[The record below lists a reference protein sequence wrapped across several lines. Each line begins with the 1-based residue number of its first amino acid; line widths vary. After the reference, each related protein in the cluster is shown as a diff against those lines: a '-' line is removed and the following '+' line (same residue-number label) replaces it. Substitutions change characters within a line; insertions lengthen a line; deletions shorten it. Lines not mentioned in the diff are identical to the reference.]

1 MILNKGPVIG
11 PIAGGYIAQT
21 MGIKYTFITFTGHP
35 LPVFIFRARLD
46 YPFTRVGLCGVASI
60 IGIPLLKETYAP
72 VIRLRRAQK
81 SGDLE
86 ALARI
91 PDIAHVQRDKWKFLW
106 DNLTR
111 PFIMLTRSFIC
122 FILSLYMAL

>member
-1 MILNKGPVIG
+1 MIG
-11 PIAGGYIAQT
+11 PIAGGYIAQDI
-21 MGIKYTFITFTGHP
+21 GIRYTFITFAGQP
-35 LPVFIFRARLD
+35 LPVSIFCACLD
-46 YPFTRVGLCGVASI
+46 YPFKCIGLCGVASI

-91 PDIAHVQRDKWKFLW
+91 PDIAHEKRDKWKFLW

-111 PFIMLTRSFIC
+111 PFMMLTRSFIC

>member
-1 MILNKGPVIG
+1 MIG

-21 MGIKYTFITFTGHP
+21 VGIKYIFITIAGQF
-35 LPVFIFRARLD
+35 LPVFIIRARLD
-46 YPFTRVGLCGVASI
+46 YSFTCVGLCGVASI
-60 IGIPLLKETYAP
+60 IGLPLLKETYAP
-72 VIRLRRAQK
+72 IIRLRRAK
-81 SGDLE
+81 KTGDLE

-91 PDIAHVQRDKWKFLW
+91 PDIAHEQRDKWKFLW

>member
-1 MILNKGPVIG
+1 MVSRKGPVIG
-11 PIAGGYIAQT
+11 PIAGGYIAET
-21 MGIKYTFITFTGHP
+21 IGIKYIFITIAGQF
-35 LPVFIFRARLD
+35 LPVFIRICLD
-46 YPFTRVGLCGVASI
+46 YPFPCVAISGVAGI
-60 IGIPLLKETYAP
+60 IGIPLLRETYAP

-111 PFIMLTRSFIC
+111 PFMMLTRSFIC

>member
-1 MILNKGPVIG
+1 M
-11 PIAGGYIAQT
+11 GGYVAQT
-21 MGIKYTFITFTGHP
+21 IGVKYIFVTFAGQP
-35 LPVFIFRARLD
+35 LPVFIIRARLD
-46 YPFTRVGLCGVASI
+46 YPFTCIGLCGVTSI
-60 IGIPLLKETYAP
+60 IGIPLLRETYAP

-91 PDIAHVQRDKWKFLW
+91 PGLTHDQRDKWKFIW

-111 PFIMLTRSFIC
+111 PFIILTRSFIC